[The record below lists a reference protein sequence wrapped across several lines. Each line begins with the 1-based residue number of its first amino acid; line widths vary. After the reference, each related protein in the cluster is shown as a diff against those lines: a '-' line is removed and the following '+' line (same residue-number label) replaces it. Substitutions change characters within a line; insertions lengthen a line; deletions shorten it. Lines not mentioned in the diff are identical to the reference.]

1 MINHIVQNSWVDS
14 FENFKEDMQAGYSD
28 NLTIERKDVNGHY
41 CAENCTWATR
51 LDQARNR
58 RPKNRGVYK

>member
-1 MINHIVQNSWVDS
+1 M
-14 FENFKEDMQAGYSD
+14 FPYPP
-28 NLTIERKDVNGHY
+28 ERKDVTGNY